1 MIYTATNITY
11 KFGNMLMYVLSIFVL
26 KKPNTNHLNIM
37 FAVQDILFHI
47 SIF

>member
-11 KFGNMLMYVLSIFVL
+11 KVGNMLMYVFSIFVL

>member
-11 KFGNMLMYVLSIFVL
+11 KVGNMLMYVFSIFVL
-26 KKPNTNHLNIM
+26 KKPNTNLLKII
-37 FAVQDILFHI
+37 FAVQYILFNI